1 MLFRSALLIF
11 AIAPHWLLPSGDGRE
26 LNWSWWQQAVGD
38 SYTLIGL
45 AALALAAIKS
55 VLPRP
60 ERRGPGT
67 AGRPAPH
74 DQELRPVP
82 SETRDDASVPAHS

>member
-1 MLFRSALLIF
+1 VLALLIF

-26 LNWSWWQQAVGD
+26 LHWSWWQQAVGD

-55 VLPRP
+55 LLPRP
-60 ERRGPGT
+60 GRWGLAT
-67 AGRPAPH
+67 AGGRAAAPRGMPEPGVQRLDRGGRVH
-74 DQELRPVP
+74 DLADR
-82 SETRDDASVPAHS
+82 